1 MCTGGTTGLIA
12 NYLKD
17 CAGVCG
23 GNTTQEVCDECSS
36 GIFDCEGICDGD
48 AVEDCAGIC
57 VGNALED
64 ECGVCDA
71 DATNDCVQDC
81 AGVWGGDATA
91 NECEESEDVYGCID
105 SNAVNYS
112 SNATVSD
119 STCEYSVYGY
129 PDFETICAMDEFGNP
144 TTNIGEGICG
154 LCLGQ
159 IEYDLNSGKLP
170 PVQSELVSPYPNP
183 FNPIISISFGIAS
196 DSYTIIYIL
205 NTDYTIIDTLISG
218 QLDAG
223 YHSIIWDA
231 TSFPDGYYR
240 VISDFG
246 DIECFQNI
254 HKKPTP

>member
-1 MCTGGTTGLIA
+1 MIRRLIILLLIVGCGT
-12 NYLKD
+12 
-17 CAGVCG
+17 
-23 GNTTQEVCDECSS
+23 EP
-36 GIFDCEGICDGD
+36 
-48 AVEDCAGIC
+48 
-57 VGNALED
+57 
-64 ECGVCDA
+64 
-71 DATNDCVQDC
+71 
-81 AGVWGGDATA
+81 
-91 NECEESEDVYGCID
+91 EDVYGCTD
-105 SNAVNYS
+105 SNAVNFS

-129 PDFETICAMDEFGNP
+129 PDFETICAMDEMGNY

-159 IEYDLNSGKLP
+159 IEYDSNEWHIP
-170 PVQSELVSPYPNP
+170 PEQSELSSPYPNP
-183 FNPIISISFGIAS
+183 FSPITSINLAVPS
-196 DSYTIIYIL
+196 DTYITIYIL

-246 DIECFQNI
+246 DIECFKNI